1 MPSAAALPPRLP
13 HTQRSLGL
21 AGAWLVALVAL
32 GGSCDKVETDRAHS
46 QALHVAV
53 AAIDHYSAQAQAAT
67 QAHGTV
73 LAAFAR
79 AAKASNLPDYK
90 AAVRTQV
97 LPAMDEFLRTLA
109 AVRADTPELQA
120 IHARLLA
127 AYAKARQEVDAF
139 EAGLTEAAGLRAFE
153 PVRTRL
159 HRAVD
164 AYRSELSAYC
174 VANQHALTPI
184 PLASA
189 VSSVEAP

>member
-1 MPSAAALPPRLP
+1 
-13 HTQRSLGL
+13 
-21 AGAWLVALVAL
+21 
-32 GGSCDKVETDRAHS
+32 
-46 QALHVAV
+46 V

-73 LAAFAR
+73 LAAFSR

-109 AVRADTPELQA
+109 AVRANTPELQA

-127 AYAKARQEVDAF
+127 AYAQARQEVDAF

-153 PVRTRL
+153 AVRTRL
-159 HRAVD
+159 HNAVD
-164 AYRSELSAYC
+164 AYRRELSAYC
-174 VANQHALTPI
+174 AANQHALAPI
-184 PLASA
+184 PLVTA
-189 VSSVEAP
+189 VSATEAP